1 MISRPTLRERNVNA
15 ELIGP
20 TPMSMPV
27 TPERAVARAMNSE
40 NSEDSMDSMNSK
52 TCMNMTC
59 EVDRVATSAVAS
71 DHVTRDDE
79 ATRTRATS
87 MRSDSSV
94 VRPDTSVAK

>member
-1 MISRPTLRERNVNA
+1 MITLYTVHTLPVNA
-15 ELIGP
+15 EVIGP

-27 TPERAVARAMNSE
+27 TPERAMTSAL
-40 NSEDSMDSMNSK
+40 DLTTSMNPMTRERRE
-52 TCMNMTC
+52 TCETC
-59 EVDRVATSAVAS
+59 EVDRVATLAVAS

-87 MRSDSSV
+87 MRSDSSA